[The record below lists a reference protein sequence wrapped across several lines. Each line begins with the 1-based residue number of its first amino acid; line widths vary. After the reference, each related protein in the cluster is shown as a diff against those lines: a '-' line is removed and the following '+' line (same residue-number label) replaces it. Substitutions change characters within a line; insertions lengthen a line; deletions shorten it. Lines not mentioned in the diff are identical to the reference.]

1 MSRSALLVLTLWGC
15 TEPALPYG
23 ASSASCASC
32 HPDHAAEW
40 AASGHGTSAASPV
53 FTALLPRVEAAWGG
67 FARDTC
73 EGCHAPGA
81 RGDAGLDPDDI
92 GCVSCHAAV
101 GDHGASDAALAV
113 DLSQPLSGP
122 LGAAAGVTDAH
133 TSVDRGFLTSPD
145 LCGTCHEVTG
155 PGLLFEDTLGE
166 YLSSPSAEAGLGC
179 VDCHAP
185 LVPDRPSTPDTP
197 ARASHD
203 HRFVGVAERLL
214 GVDDLLPDALA
225 LIVTGTGV
233 TVTNLAGG
241 HSVPTGVSWLRDVWV
256 DVDGRSAPLLRLG
269 DQPLADGVPVAL
281 ITDADEVRPGGLA
294 AGASITVPWPEGITS
309 TVTVHL
315 RARAVRPEVL
325 DALGL
330 DEPDPVYELATI
342 TGGPGSR

>member
-1 MSRSALLVLTLWGC
+1 MSLSALLVLTLWAC
-15 TEPALPYG
+15 AEPALPYG
-23 ASSASCASC
+23 AASASCASC

-40 AASGHGTSAASPV
+40 AGSGHGSSASSPV
-53 FTALLPRVEAAWGG
+53 FTAILPRVEAAWGG

-81 RGDAGLDPDDI
+81 RGDEGLDPDDI

-101 GDHGASDAALAV
+101 GNHGAADAALAV
-113 DLSQPLSGP
+113 DLSQPLAGP
-122 LGAAAGVTDAH
+122 LGAAAVPTDAH

-155 PGLLFEDTLGE
+155 PGLLVEDTLGE
-166 YLSSPSAEAGLGC
+166 YAASPSAEAGLGC

-185 LVPDRPSTPDTP
+185 VVPDRPSTPYTP
-197 ARASHD
+197 ARTSHD
-203 HRFVGVAERLL
+203 HRFVGVA
-214 GVDDLLPDALA
+214 GLLPGALS
-225 LIVTGTGV
+225 LTVTDTGV
-233 TVTNLAGG
+233 TVTNLVGG

-256 DVDGRSAPLLRLG
+256 DVDGQAAPLLRLG

-294 AGASITVPWPEGITS
+294 AGEAVTVAWPEGVTS
-309 TVTVHL
+309 PVTVHL

-330 DEPDPVYELATI
+330 DADTDALDAVYELATV